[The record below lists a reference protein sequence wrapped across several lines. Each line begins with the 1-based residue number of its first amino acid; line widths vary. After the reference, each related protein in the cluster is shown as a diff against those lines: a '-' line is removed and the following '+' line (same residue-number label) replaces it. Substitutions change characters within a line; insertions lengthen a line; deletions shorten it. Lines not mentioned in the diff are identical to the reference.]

1 MITSILSL
9 RFKALSSFSNKV
21 KQKVI
26 RILHFNHRN
35 PILGTMNP
43 MQWPP
48 PTNPP
53 WSRAENIQLDFSIFF
68 LFGERK
74 GREGT
79 ASALK
84 NYCQCFI
91 LKLLMKLDLAMS
103 TFLDINYLLFK
114 IIEGLSQKGVQAPS
128 GLACEWVIPEKL
140 TPTTEGMLENLTG
153 EGVNSSGNLDC
164 THFSCYESLPK
175 GYNECIQPPSPLGLS
190 EKIAPW
196 QPSQN
201 HLSVILV
208 SQQRREPFFW
218 VHSSG

>member
-9 RFKALSSFSNKV
+9 RFEALSSFSNKV

-26 RILHFNHRN
+26 RILLFNHR
-35 PILGTMNP
+35 PSYRGQWILYNDP
-43 MQWPP
+43 LS
-48 PTNPP
+48 PP
-53 WSRAENIQLDFSIFF
+53 WSRTENIQLDFSIFF

-74 GREGT
+74 GREGI

-84 NYCQCFI
+84 SYCQCFI
-91 LKLLMKLDLAMS
+91 LKHLMKLDLAMS

-114 IIEGLSQKGVQAPS
+114 IIEGFSQKSVQAPS
-128 GLACEWVIPEKL
+128 GLACEWVIPEKI

-175 GYNECIQPPSPLGLS
+175 GYNECI
-190 EKIAPW
+190 
-196 QPSQN
+196 
-201 HLSVILV
+201 
-208 SQQRREPFFW
+208 
-218 VHSSG
+218 

>member
-9 RFKALSSFSNKV
+9 RFEALSSFSNKV

-26 RILHFNHRN
+26 RILHFNHRT
-35 PILGTMNP
+35 PILGIMNP

-48 PTNPP
+48 RPTPP

-68 LFGERK
+68 LFEERK
-74 GREGT
+74 GREGI

-84 NYCQCFI
+84 GYCQCFI
-91 LKLLMKLDLAMS
+91 LKLLMKLHLTMS

-114 IIEGLSQKGVQAPS
+114 IIEGFSQKGVQAPS
-128 GLACEWVIPEKL
+128 GLACEWVIPEKI

-175 GYNECIQPPSPLGLS
+175 GYNECI
-190 EKIAPW
+190 
-196 QPSQN
+196 
-201 HLSVILV
+201 
-208 SQQRREPFFW
+208 
-218 VHSSG
+218 

>member
-9 RFKALSSFSNKV
+9 RFEALSSFSNKV

-35 PILGTMNP
+35 PILAMGTMNP

-48 PTNPP
+48 PPTPP
-53 WSRAENIQLDFSIFF
+53 WSRAENIQLDFS
-68 LFGERK
+68 
-74 GREGT
+74 
-79 ASALK
+79 ALK
-84 NYCQCFI
+84 SYCQCFI

-114 IIEGLSQKGVQAPS
+114 IIEGFSQKGVQAPS
-128 GLACEWVIPEKL
+128 GLACEWVIPEKI
-140 TPTTEGMLENLTG
+140 TTTTEGMLENLTG

-175 GYNECIQPPSPLGLS
+175 GYNECI
-190 EKIAPW
+190 
-196 QPSQN
+196 
-201 HLSVILV
+201 
-208 SQQRREPFFW
+208 
-218 VHSSG
+218 

>member
-48 PTNPP
+48 PTTPP

-68 LFGERK
+68 FLEN
-74 GREGT
+74 GREGKVLPVLWRII
-79 ASALK
+79 ASALSWNFWWNK
-84 NYCQCFI
+84 
-91 LKLLMKLDLAMS
+91 DLAMS
-103 TFLDINYLLFK
+103 TFLDINYSLFK
-114 IIEGLSQKGVQAPS
+114 IIEGFSQKGVQASS
-128 GLACEWVIPEKL
+128 GLACEWVIPQKI

-175 GYNECIQPPSPLGLS
+175 G
-190 EKIAPW
+190 
-196 QPSQN
+196 
-201 HLSVILV
+201 
-208 SQQRREPFFW
+208 
-218 VHSSG
+218 